1 METGH
6 HIDALFARLND
17 AAQQEVL
24 RVAELPRVPRASE
37 KYRAALSEYLALH
50 RQALLPALLRTR
62 DWPDADIEK
71 LVREGALQI
80 REPTRVKGVRI
91 RVALGLTDCR
101 MEGEASTPGGHPSA
115 RPRGR
120 IRGADRSLF
129 APRLPQGPP
138 RQGPQPGRGVVRPG
152 PGEGAAGISA
162 GASGRTYWP
171 GAYRLFQI
179 YERKPRTIAAAPFR
193 DRVVHHA
200 VMNRI
205 EPPLDRT
212 FIHDS
217 YVCRRGKGVHA
228 AVDRYQV
235 WSRRNA
241 YALKMDVAKY
251 FPSIDHEILKEKL
264 RRRIK
269 DARVLALLDRIIDTS
284 PPVNEPPV
292 YFPVDDLLTPP
303 GASQRDPHRQPDQ
316 PVPCQSL
323 PRRPGPLREGG
334 SQGGRLPALRR

>member
-1 METGH
+1 MLTEVFLLLACRKARRGKGRSPGVAWF
-6 HIDALFARLND
+6 ALDLEKELLEFQR
-17 AAQQEVL
+17 EL
-24 RVAELPRVPRASE
+24 R
-37 KYRAALSEYLALH
+37 
-50 RQALLPALLRTR
+50 
-62 DWPDADIEK
+62 D
-71 LVREGALQI
+71 G
-80 REPTRVKGVRI
+80 
-91 RVALGLTDCR
+91 
-101 MEGEASTPGGHPSA
+101 
-115 RPRGR
+115 
-120 IRGADRSLF
+120 
-129 APRLPQGPP
+129 
-138 RQGPQPGRGVVRPG
+138 
-152 PGEGAAGISA
+152 
-162 GASGRTYWP
+162 TYWP

-217 YVCRRGKGVHA
+217 YACRRGKGVHA